1 MMISALLLTLTLAQ
15 AEAPAIT
22 YDPKV
27 TKVAML
33 PILNTSGEKWKELR
47 QRQEKSAADWLRD
60 SFKKRG
66 FVVLEDG
73 EVSKAITSL
82 GIDFTDEE
90 NITRANVLEVGKAS
104 QADVVQLTVITDT
117 RQDGSGFGQT
127 GYGVSTVKSWLI
139 DVKTGRPIFSAR
151 SNTAR
156 SARASHRTSD
166 RQVWAIPLALS
177 DTFKEFFKGY
187 PEITGK

>member
-1 MMISALLLTLTLAQ
+1 MVSALIFTLCLVQ
-15 AEAPAIT
+15 AEPPVVT
-22 YDPKV
+22 YDPKA
-27 TKVAML
+27 TKVAIL
-33 PILNTSGEKWKELR
+33 PVLNTSGEKWKELR
-47 QRQEKSAADWLRD
+47 ARQEKAAADWLRD

-66 FVVLEDG
+66 FLVMEDAD
-73 EVSKAITSL
+73 VAKAITSL

-90 NITRANVLEVGKAS
+90 NIARANVLEVGKS
-104 QADVVQLTVITDT
+104 VQADLVHLTVITDT
-117 RQDGSGFGQT
+117 RQDGANFLES
-127 GYGVSTVKSWLI
+127 GYGVSTVKSWLV
-139 DVKTGRPIFSAR
+139 DVKSGKPIFSAR

-187 PEITGK
+187 PEIKN

>member
-1 MMISALLLTLTLAQ
+1 MISALLLTLTLAQ